1 MEVSLQLYS
10 IKDETIKDFK
20 KSIEQVAEIG
30 YKGVE
35 FAGYGG
41 LSAQEQLKLL
51 KDNNLYSVGT
61 HCGMQIFEE
70 AFDAELEYSKAIGS
84 KYIICPWAK
93 VDTREE
99 IDYLVQLLN
108 TAAKKAAKEGIK
120 IGYHNHAHEFV
131 KVDGKYA
138 LDLIAENTDDNVILE
153 LDVFWVAYAG
163 IDPIEYIK
171 KWGKKVELIHVKQIN
186 EKKENVDAG
195 DGIIDMKQVKNA
207 AKYATFFVVEH
218 EEFDKPVWD
227 AVRNDCKYLNQIN

>member
-10 IKDETIKDFK
+10 IKDETQKDFK
-20 KSIEQVAEIG
+20 KAIEQVAQIG

-41 LSAQEQLKLL
+41 LSAEEQLKLL

-61 HCGMQIFEE
+61 HCGIQVFEE
-70 AFDAELEYSKAIGS
+70 AFDAELQYSKAIGS

-99 IDYLVQLLN
+99 VDYLVQVLN
-108 TAAKKAAKEGIK
+108 TAAKKAAEEGIK

-138 LDLIAENTDDNVILE
+138 LDLIAENTDENVILE

-163 IDPIEYIK
+163 IDPIEYIN
-171 KWGKKVELIHVKQIN
+171 KWGKKIELIHIKQIDEN
-186 EKKENVDAG
+186 KGNVDVG
-195 DGIIDMKQVKNA
+195 EGIIDMKQVKDA
-207 AKYATFFVVEH
+207 AKFATFFVVEH

-227 AVRNDCKYLNQIN
+227 AVRNDCEYLNHIV